1 MSCLS
6 SVLIS
11 GDIRSTKYLG
21 FNSTSKYLTLVHV
34 LPSFDCNFTIVLFPG
49 ESRQLLS
56 DRVLDAHALSS
67 RWFFSPSNRAPRRI
81 FVHQTG
87 FCVSHKKNSVSG
99 KRASQRGLARET
111 TLRLRERASP
121 GLLKPPCIFS
131 YNQGAS
137 KNNQLRVEPF
147 LVGRDSRESRMCQEA
162 QHKKSK

>member
-34 LPSFDCNFTIVLFPG
+34 LPSFDCKFTIVLFAG

-56 DRVLDAHALSS
+56 DTGRGRTGTLITLV
-67 RWFFSPSNRAPRRI
+67 FFPHRLPRPI
-81 FVHQTG
+81 FLHQTG

-99 KRASQRGLARET
+99 KRASQRGSAREM
-111 TLRLRERASP
+111 TLRLRQRASP
-121 GLLKPPCIFS
+121 GRLKPPCIFS

-147 LVGRDSRESRMCQEA
+147 LVGRDSREARKCIEA